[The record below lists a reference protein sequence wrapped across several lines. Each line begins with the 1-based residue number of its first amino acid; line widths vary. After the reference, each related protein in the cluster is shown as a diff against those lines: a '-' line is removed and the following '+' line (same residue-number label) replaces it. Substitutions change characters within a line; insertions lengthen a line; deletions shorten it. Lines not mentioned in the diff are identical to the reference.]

1 LSSAADITSFIH
13 IAGSSTRVNTYLRLF
28 FVTTLSLWWV
38 VHTHASSPEPQPAVE
53 QRLVDHI
60 DRQQPVA
67 LDLLVRSV
75 NTNSGTMNLAGVR
88 EVGDLFSE
96 AFAQL
101 GFTVEWV
108 EGASFQ
114 RAGHLV
120 ARYAGDEARRKV
132 LLIGHLDTVFEPDSP
147 FQRFTRIDDE
157 HATGPGIADMKGGN
171 VIMLQALSALR
182 ATGVLEQLDITVV
195 LTGDEELSGKP
206 LALSKQALVDAA
218 RHADVA
224 LGFENGDGDY
234 RTANVSRRGSVSW
247 QLDVTGTPAHS
258 SQVFREDIGSGA
270 IYEAARIIS
279 AFHDD
284 DALRGEE
291 YLTFNPGRMAGGT
304 TLRNNPVDNTTSTYG
319 KSNVV
324 AEFALVEG
332 DIRALSAEQLTRSKA
347 RMQAIVAEHLP
358 RTTAELAFDEGY
370 PPMAP
375 SAGNLRLLA
384 LYSEVSEDLGFGPVT
399 AVNPLRAGA
408 ADISFAA
415 DHVDMAID
423 GLGMSGSEG
432 HTVNETGYLPSLAL
446 QAKRAAV
453 LLYRLA
459 HE

>member
-1 LSSAADITSFIH
+1 MSSAADTTSFIH
-13 IAGSSTRVNTYLRLF
+13 IAGSSNRVNTYFRLF
-28 FVTTLSLWWV
+28 FVTTLSLLWA
-38 VHTHASSPEPQPAVE
+38 VHTHASNPEPQPAVE

-75 NTNSGTMNLAGVR
+75 NTNSGTMNL
-88 EVGDLFSE
+88 
-96 AFAQL
+96 
-101 GFTVEWV
+101 
-108 EGASFQ
+108 
-114 RAGHLV
+114 
-120 ARYAGDEARRKV
+120 
-132 LLIGHLDTVFEPDSP
+132 DTMFEPDSP

-182 ATGVLEQLDITVV
+182 ATGVLEQLDVTVV

-234 RTANVSRRGSVSW
+234 RTANVSRRVSW

-284 DALRGEE
+284 DTLRGEE

-358 RTTAELAFDEGY
+358 RTTAL
-370 PPMAP
+370 
-375 SAGNLRLLA
+375 
-384 LYSEVSEDLGFGPVT
+384 
-399 AVNPLRAGA
+399 AGA
-408 ADISFAA
+408 
-415 DHVDMAID
+415 
-423 GLGMSGSEG
+423 LL
-432 HTVNETGYLPSLAL
+432 TG
-446 QAKRAAV
+446 Q
-453 LLYRLA
+453 
-459 HE
+459 

>member
-1 LSSAADITSFIH
+1 
-13 IAGSSTRVNTYLRLF
+13 
-28 FVTTLSLWWV
+28 
-38 VHTHASSPEPQPAVE
+38 
-53 QRLVDHI
+53 
-60 DRQQPVA
+60 
-67 LDLLVRSV
+67 
-75 NTNSGTMNLAGVR
+75 M
-88 EVGDLFSE
+88 
-96 AFAQL
+96 
-101 GFTVEWV
+101 
-108 EGASFQ
+108 
-114 RAGHLV
+114 
-120 ARYAGDEARRKV
+120 
-132 LLIGHLDTVFEPDSP
+132 
-147 FQRFTRIDDE
+147 
-157 HATGPGIADMKGGN
+157 
-171 VIMLQALSALR
+171 
-182 ATGVLEQLDITVV
+182 
-195 LTGDEELSGKP
+195 
-206 LALSKQALVDAA
+206 
-218 RHADVA
+218 
-224 LGFENGDGDY
+224 
-234 RTANVSRRGSVSW
+234 
-247 QLDVTGTPAHS
+247 
-258 SQVFREDIGSGA
+258 
-270 IYEAARIIS
+270 
-279 AFHDD
+279 
-284 DALRGEE
+284 
-291 YLTFNPGRMAGGT
+291 
-304 TLRNNPVDNTTSTYG
+304 
-319 KSNVV
+319 